1 MVCQLCAQL
10 LEDYSKIADTIQL
23 ILRLFK
29 LTMAQEQTINTADQL
44 TILRGYLI
52 KTSKTLDD
60 VIFVLAVQ
68 CDICRSV

>member
-1 MVCQLCAQL
+1 MVCRFCAQL
-10 LEDYSKIADTIQL
+10 REDYSKSADTIQL

-29 LTMAQEQTINTADQL
+29 LTLEREQTIRTANRL
-44 TILRGYLI
+44 TILRGHLI

-68 CDICRSV
+68 CDICESV